1 MITKEKTVRTY
12 AERAEVTD
20 DMVAKYMPLVKHI
33 ASKFSYN
40 LPPAVEYEDLISIG
54 LVGLMDALSRFDP
67 ERGIKFE
74 TFATYR
80 VRGTILNQLNAL
92 SWIPRGVREKS
103 KKLEKTVTELSDKLG
118 RVPTGDEIAVEA
130 GLSSEQYE
138 KIVADSGPVS
148 FVPIDTIGEAED
160 GSEELCSDMES
171 PEKLVESTLR
181 IERVAACVK
190 QLPEKERITVTLY
203 FYEDLTLKEI
213 GKVLGVSE
221 SRACQLLSQAMLK
234 VRGMVGAEGEL

>member
-1 MITKEKTVRTY
+1 MITKEKTVKAY
-12 AERAEVTD
+12 AERPEVTD
-20 DMVAKYMPLVKHI
+20 DMVSRYMPLVKHI

-67 ERGIKFE
+67 DRGIKFE

-92 SWIPRGVREKS
+92 SWIPRGVREKT
-103 KKLEKTVTELSDKLG
+103 KKLEKTVTELNDRLG
-118 RVPTGDEIAVEA
+118 RLPTGDEIAREA

-138 KIVADSGPVS
+138 RIVADSGPVS
-148 FVPIDTIGEAED
+148 FVPIDTIGEADD
-160 GSEELCSDMES
+160 GSEGLCSEMES
-171 PEKLVESTLR
+171 PENLVESTLR
-181 IERVAACVK
+181 VERVAACVK
-190 QLPEKERITVTLY
+190 QLPEKERLTVTLY

-213 GKVLGVSE
+213 GRVLGVSE

-234 VRGMVGAEGEL
+234 VRGMIGAEGDL